1 MPRLIRRLP
10 LALLVLAISSSAHAD
25 TILFST
31 TYTRSTVYCC
41 APFATSAQ
49 LYWGVYH
56 PEAPLNQTVPLFENQ
71 LFTEA
76 DIGATFAADSSSDP
90 DFPYIVSLL
99 TDGLDDG
106 QMNFALLSPEGT
118 GLIDGALQSEFFTG
132 LDPRLGPDLIG
143 YDVRRITFTIEHLA
157 FLPTE
162 EPDQV
167 GTIEGRFTYAFEGEP
182 PPPIPEPAT
191 VTLLATGLGAL
202 VLRRR
207 VAQRRPRCAPRV

>member
-1 MPRLIRRLP
+1 MTRLTCPLP
-10 LALLVLAISSSAHAD
+10 LALLVLALSSSAHAD

-31 TYTRSTVYCC
+31 THTRSTVYCC

-56 PEAPLNQTVPLFENQ
+56 PEAKLNQVVPLFENR

-90 DFPYIVSLL
+90 DFAAIVSVL
-99 TDGLDDG
+99 TDGVTVSQSL
-106 QMNFALLSPEGT
+106 NFALLSPEGS
-118 GLIDGALQSEFFTG
+118 GLVDGVSEPDFFTG
-132 LDPRLGPDLIG
+132 LDPRLGPDLFG

-157 FLPTE
+157 FLPTD

-167 GTIEGRFTYAFEGEP
+167 GTIEGRFTYGFEGEP
-182 PPPIPEPAT
+182 PPPIPEPTT
-191 VTLLATGLGAL
+191 VTLLAIGLGAL
-202 VLRRR
+202 ALRRR
-207 VAQRRPRCAPRV
+207 AAQR